1 MDERNRIERTLKTG
15 PAAKLDI
22 SNISGS
28 IAVSSWER
36 DEVRVTAA
44 IGTDGSRDL
53 IDVTI
58 EGAGNLVTAKVKP
71 ARIDGNWVRRLIAS
85 NSIPSVHFEI
95 ECPGASDV
103 TVKSAASGIDI
114 KNLKGGVDIDQVAGS
129 VLIANHVGR
138 LALKTVSGHVSGS
151 GLCGPVSYKS
161 VSGNLEILDSRVS
174 GLSIQTVSGKVV
186 IDPLALADEPIAI
199 NTVSDQTK
207 LILDP
212 ASRCTVTLRT
222 VTGTVNTDLPFE
234 VIEKSRTKWE
244 AELNGG
250 GREIRLNS
258 VSGNFDL
265 LSAVPVDETSGV
277 SGARLPQGSPADVL
291 KSLEGGDIDVD
302 EALKLLESGSP
313 PPNANPK

>member
-95 ECPGASDV
+95 ECPVTSDI
-103 TVKSAASGIDI
+103 TVKSADSGIDI
-114 KNLKGGVDIDQVAGS
+114 ENLKGVVDADQVAGRTR
-129 VLIANHVGR
+129 IAAHVGR
-138 LALKTVSGHVSGS
+138 VDLKSVSGEFSGTR
-151 GLCGPVSYKS
+151 LDGPVSYKS
-161 VSGNLEILDSRVS
+161 VTGNLEILDSRVS

-207 LILDP
+207 IDFGSGLALHGH
-212 ASRCTVTLRT
+212 ASHRDRNRKHRFAFR
-222 VTGTVNTDLPFE
+222 G
-234 VIEKSRTKWE
+234 
-244 AELNGG
+244 
-250 GREIRLNS
+250 
-258 VSGNFDL
+258 
-265 LSAVPVDETSGV
+265 
-277 SGARLPQGSPADVL
+277 Q
-291 KSLEGGDIDVD
+291 
-302 EALKLLESGSP
+302 
-313 PPNANPK
+313 

>member
-95 ECPGASDV
+95 ECPVTSDI
-103 TVKSAASGIDI
+103 TVKSADSGIDI
-114 KNLKGGVDIDQVAGS
+114 ENLKGVVDADQVAGRTR
-129 VLIANHVGR
+129 IAAHVGR
-138 LALKTVSGHVSGS
+138 VDLKSVSGEFSGTR
-151 GLCGPVSYKS
+151 LDGPVSYKS

-250 GREIRLNS
+250 GREIRLKS

-265 LSAVPVDETSGV
+265 ISAVPVETAGV
-277 SGARLPQGSPADVL
+277 SGARPRQSSPADVL